1 MPKKTS
7 LKQIDLKNI
16 VLLLIISVI
25 FAGGCTSGVNYVA
38 KRILPTK
45 SVVLTVLPT
54 NHSGNDVWIFDD
66 ANKNSLFEECKN
78 GVKDGIW
85 EYRDASEHGY
95 AGNMIVSYSDNKG
108 AIIRFS
114 AKLEQNAYITFWKNS
129 NSAVIMIEADGEK
142 QTADLYSDVEGGE
155 MLRIYPFAK
164 SMLPVIVRGGIYCLL
179 VAMLFTALFALEQE
193 ALEPR
198 RSKLLGYAWKKWMI
212 FPIWGVLYFIA
223 VVEYKRGIPNFLK
236 FGDQLYYW
244 NVSLLDTNG
253 KWNPAWLSE
262 NVIAFRGY
270 LCQLL
275 PTISKLIGNATG
287 IDPVH
292 IYFLFTSFAISWL
305 TAYVLPMLYT
315 ELTKKSAHL
324 LQVVCFLIVYMF
336 FWQGTLTAVL
346 VDMLGATCFFSGTL
360 FAVRFSKKGH
370 IAYAM
375 ASGAFYAAACN
386 FRTAYQYGIYVMLVF
401 FLILKIREAPN
412 NAMEF
417 RLCTYKKMIV
427 GAIGFICAFLFVC
440 LPQIQLNIYRGHVGL
455 LPYDYVGA
463 WTVDGSSRET
473 SLLEVSAGQTISI
486 GYTGYP
492 AVISDDQMLTMK
504 SQVYSNADILGIPQI
519 MGVYMNNPLE
529 TVTYVGKKILAAF
542 DTKTNI
548 TYPTQIFWRDSSG
561 LVFSLLNYVVLVS
574 AIYTLLQR
582 KLVNEEERKLAA
594 SFLIGLVLP
603 QMFVHVEWRY
613 FLSSY
618 ILLYFFFSYHFVGE
632 IITDSEEM
640 HRLIKG
646 KYLPILTITILI
658 MLTVSLTLWA

>member
-1 MPKKTS
+1 M
-7 LKQIDLKNI
+7 
-16 VLLLIISVI
+16 
-25 FAGGCTSGVNYVA
+25 
-38 KRILPTK
+38 
-45 SVVLTVLPT
+45 TVLPT

-223 VVEYKRGIPNFLK
+223 VVEYKRGIPNFLE

-315 ELTKKSAHL
+315 ELTKKSAHAEL
-324 LQVVCFLIVYMF
+324 YQLYKRRAPSGNLWRFCYFGFKFFGGNFLFNSETPSLGQVLSGQCTDFDWCVFL
-336 FWQGTLTAVL
+336 G
-346 VDMLGATCFFSGTL
+346 
-360 FAVRFSKKGH
+360 
-370 IAYAM
+370 
-375 ASGAFYAAACN
+375 
-386 FRTAYQYGIYVMLVF
+386 RTAI
-401 FLILKIREAPN
+401 IL
-412 NAMEF
+412 
-417 RLCTYKKMIV
+417 
-427 GAIGFICAFLFVC
+427 
-440 LPQIQLNIYRGHVGL
+440 YR
-455 LPYDYVGA
+455 
-463 WTVDGSSRET
+463 
-473 SLLEVSAGQTISI
+473 
-486 GYTGYP
+486 
-492 AVISDDQMLTMK
+492 
-504 SQVYSNADILGIPQI
+504 
-519 MGVYMNNPLE
+519 
-529 TVTYVGKKILAAF
+529 
-542 DTKTNI
+542 
-548 TYPTQIFWRDSSG
+548 SSG
-561 LVFSLLNYVVLVS
+561 
-574 AIYTLLQR
+574 R
-582 KLVNEEERKLAA
+582 
-594 SFLIGLVLP
+594 
-603 QMFVHVEWRY
+603 VHHEHEY
-613 FLSSY
+613 SCNPPPAC
-618 ILLYFFFSYHFVGE
+618 
-632 IITDSEEM
+632 D
-640 HRLIKG
+640 
-646 KYLPILTITILI
+646 
-658 MLTVSLTLWA
+658 